1 MTKGK
6 LWGVGV
12 GPGDPQLMTLKAVE
26 VVRQCDAIAVPRRDK
41 HECLALS
48 IALGAVPELADKP
61 TIEVHMP
68 MTKDPAALEKGFQEG
83 TAALREALDEGR
95 TVAFLTLG
103 DPTVYST
110 YSYLHTRIKA
120 LGYDTQIVPG
130 ITSFCAAAAA
140 LDRSLCQG
148 REDLH
153 IIPATYGVEE
163 ALSYPGVKVLMKNNV
178 GETRK
183 ALVGRGLHVQMAENC
198 GLPQER
204 LYRSLEEIPE
214 DSGYYSLIIV
224 KEEEK

>member
-1 MTKGK
+1 MNKGK

-26 VVRQCDAIAVPRRDK
+26 VLRQCDAVAVPRRDK
-41 HECLALS
+41 NECLALS
-48 IALGAVPELADKP
+48 IALGAVPELMDKP

-68 MTKDPAALEKGFQEG
+68 MTKDPEALEQGFREG
-83 TAALREALDEGR
+83 TASLRDALDAGK

-120 LGYDTQIVPG
+120 MGYRTEIVPG
-130 ITSFCAAAAA
+130 ISSFSSAAAA
-140 LDRSLCQG
+140 LDRPLCQG
-148 REDLH
+148 REALH

-163 ALSYPGVKVLMKNNV
+163 ALEYPGVKVLMKNNV

-183 ALVGRGLHVQMAENC
+183 ALLGRGLDVQMVENC
-198 GLPQER
+198 GLPQEKR
-204 LYRSLEEIPE
+204 YFSLEEIPE
-214 DSGYYSLIIV
+214 NGGYYSLMIV
-224 KEEEK
+224 KEEQK